1 MEYRNIGDTDMRVSV
16 LGMGCSRLGRSVF
29 EDNRKQ
35 SRVLLENAFD
45 AGINFYDTAPNYAY
59 GDSERILGD
68 VFASRRDQVVIATKG
83 GYRYSSSARYVR
95 YLLPVIG
102 PFRGMLGRKRSQL
115 KRRSRKRQ
123 DFSPRF
129 LRRNLEQSL
138 RRLRTDYV
146 DLYQLHSPSA
156 NAIQSDDVLRFLE
169 DSIRDG
175 KVRYA
180 AASVTT
186 VAEALLCL
194 RNPVYASLQIGFN
207 LAEQAPATGVFPAA
221 GSRGVGVIVKMPL
234 ARGLL
239 TDNYRVMTGPAP
251 EQYDRELQDRRRQA
265 LDFLVSGSHLSVETA
280 SLRFIMDHRDVASVL
295 IGTTSTD
302 HLRNNLQ
309 AVEAGP
315 LPEDI
320 MIRARALQEFDWA
333 FAPLQSGD

>member
-1 MEYRNIGDTDMRVSV
+1 MEYRIIGNTGLRVSA

-45 AGINFYDTAPNYAY
+45 AGINFFDTAPNYAY
-59 GDSERILGD
+59 GDSERILGNL
-68 VFASRRDQVVIATKG
+68 FASRRDRVIIATKG
-83 GYRYSSSARYVR
+83 GYRYSSSAHYAR

-102 PFRGMLGRKRSQL
+102 PFRGILTRQRSQL
-115 KRRSRKRQ
+115 KRQSRKRQ
-123 DFSPRF
+123 DFSPR
-129 LRRNLEQSL
+129 LLSENLEQSL

-146 DLYQLHSPSA
+146 DLYQLHSPPA
-156 NAIQSDDVLRFLE
+156 GVIESDEVLRFLE
-169 DSIRDG
+169 DSVRDG
-175 KVRYA
+175 KVRYV
-180 AASVTT
+180 AASVAT
-186 VAEALLCL
+186 VTDAQLCL
-194 RNPVYASLQIGFN
+194 MNPVYTSLQIGFN
-207 LAEQAPATGVFPAA
+207 LAEQSPATEVFPAA
-221 GSRGVGVIVKMPL
+221 RSRGVGVIVKMPL

-251 EQYDRELQDRRRQA
+251 ERHDRELQDRRRQA
-265 LDFLVSGSHLSVETA
+265 LDFLVSGNNLSVEIA
-280 SLRFIMDHRDVASVL
+280 SLRFILDHRDVASVL

-320 MIRARALQEFDWA
+320 MIKARALRKHNWA
-333 FAPLQSGD
+333 FPPEQSRN

>member
-1 MEYRNIGDTDMRVSV
+1 MEYRIIGNTALRVSV
-16 LGMGCSRLGRSVF
+16 LGMGCSRLGRGVF

-45 AGINFYDTAPNYAY
+45 AGINFFDTAPVYAY

-68 VFASRRDQVVIATKG
+68 VFASRRDRVVIATKG
-83 GYRYSSSARYVR
+83 GYRYSSSARYAR

-102 PFRGMLGRKRSQL
+102 PFRSILNGKRPQL
-115 KRRSRKRQ
+115 KRRSKKRQ

-129 LRRNLEQSL
+129 LRDNLEQSL

-146 DLYQLHSPSA
+146 DLYQLHSPPA
-156 NAIQSDDVLRFLE
+156 GVIESDVVLRFLE

-186 VAEALLCL
+186 VTEAQLCL
-194 RNPVYASLQIGFN
+194 LHPVYASLQIGFN
-207 LAEQAPATGVFPAA
+207 LAEQAPATEVFPAA
-221 GSRGVGVIVKMPL
+221 RNRGVGVIVKMPL

-239 TDNYRVMTGPAP
+239 TDKYRLVTGLAP
-251 EQYDRELQDRRRQA
+251 ERYDADQQDRRRRA
-265 LDFLVSGSHLSVETA
+265 LEFLVTGSRLSVEAA
-280 SLRFIMDHRDVASVL
+280 SLRFILDHQDIASVL

-309 AVEAGP
+309 AVDAGP
-315 LPEDI
+315 LSEDV
-320 MIRARALQEFDWA
+320 MAMAHNLREHDWG
-333 FAPLQSGD
+333 FAP

>member
-1 MEYRNIGDTDMRVSV
+1 MEYRIIGNTELCVSV

-35 SRVLLENAFD
+35 SRVLLDTAFD
-45 AGINFYDTAPNYAY
+45 AGINFFDTAPGYAY

-68 VFASRRDQVVIATKG
+68 VFASRRDRVVIATKG
-83 GYRYSSSARYVR
+83 GCRYSSSARYAR

-102 PFRGMLGRKRSQL
+102 PFRGILSRKRSQL

-129 LRRNLEQSL
+129 LRENLEQSL
-138 RRLRTDYV
+138 RRMRTDYV
-146 DLYQLHSPSA
+146 DLYQLHSPPA
-156 NAIQSDDVLRFLE
+156 GAIESDVVVRFLE

-175 KVRYA
+175 KVRYG

-186 VAEALLCL
+186 VAEAQLCL
-194 RNPVYASLQIGFN
+194 LNPVYASLQIGFN
-207 LAEQAPATGVFPAA
+207 LAEQAPATEVFPIART
-221 GSRGVGVIVKMPL
+221 RGVGVVVKMPL

-239 TDNYRVMTGPAP
+239 TDKYRLMTGPSP
-251 EQYDRELQDRRRQA
+251 ERYDRDLQDRRRRA
-265 LDFLVSGSHLSVETA
+265 LDFLVTGSRLPVEVA
-280 SLRFIMDHRDVASVL
+280 SLRFILDHQDVASVL

-315 LPEDI
+315 LSEDI
-320 MIRARALQEFDWA
+320 MTRAHALRKHDWT
-333 FAPLQSGD
+333 FAPEQSRD